1 VTVFYWPPIQ
11 YDAARMSLWK
21 IKEQNCP
28 LELGCAEYGVKNKN

>member
-1 VTVFYWPPIQ
+1 
-11 YDAARMSLWK
+11 MSLWK